1 MYYNKAMRINK
12 FLATSGLASRRK
24 VEEYVLAGRVSVN
37 GQVVKELGT
46 DVSEKDVVTVDGKKV
61 YLPTTKLYFVVNK
74 PVGYVTTA
82 HDPFERKTVMDLIP
96 NSFGRVFPI
105 GRLDFNTTGML
116 LFTNDGN
123 FANSIMHP
131 SKEITKK
138 YEATLAKELK
148 REDIAKIEAGIEIDG
163 RKTAPSK
170 VQKLKPLGEE
180 RARAIITIHEGRN
193 REVRKLFEAVGNR
206 VVTLKRIQ
214 IGKLELGDLPVGKYR
229 KLTKEDIKLIFQ

>member
-1 MYYNKAMRINK
+1 MRINK

-24 VEEYVLAGRVSVN
+24 AEEYILSGRVTVN
-37 GQVVKELGT
+37 GSVVKELGT
-46 DVSEKDVVTVDGKKV
+46 DISDKDIVMVDGKKV
-61 YLPTTKLYFVVNK
+61 GLPDKKLYFMVNK

-82 HDPFERKTVMDLIP
+82 HDPFQRKTVMDLIP
-96 NSFGRVFPI
+96 KTFGRVFPI

-116 LFTNDGN
+116 LFTNDGD

-131 SKEITKK
+131 SGEISKK

-148 REDIAKIEAGIEIDG
+148 REDIVRIESGIEIDG
-163 RKTAPSK
+163 RKTSPSK

-214 IGKLELGDLPVGKYR
+214 IGQLELGDLPVGKYR
-229 KLTKEDIKLIFQ
+229 KLAKEDLKLIFK